1 MVIRKKK
8 SAEIG
13 LAIGA
18 AAVQSL
24 VKYLKSDAGQAQL
37 RRAPDLVRWAKQRT
51 QPAQKYPG
59 AIETTLAE
67 ASDLGGQPHVGRPQ
81 PAALRDGGRR
91 KARGNRF
98 NPAEHFGQRGVE
110 RRIAGLR
117 QGLALAFGDDA
128 VNHRPEIFEALAEI
142 DRAAKVAAS
151 LPFSKRQRLLHRI
164 GAQLDKLELA
174 LADAALP
181 AG

>member
-37 RRAPDLVRWAKQRT
+37 RRAPDLIRWAKQRV
-51 QPAQKYPG
+51 QPAQKYPD
-59 AIETTLAE
+59 AIETTLYE
-67 ASDLGGQPHVGRPQ
+67 ATDLGEPSTAGSTAL
-81 PAALRDGGRR
+81 PAAQREPSWRDRY
-91 KARGNRF
+91 
-98 NPAEHFGQRGVE
+98 NPAEHFGQRGIE

-117 QGLALAFGDDA
+117 QGLALAFGEKA
-128 VNHRPEIFEALAEI
+128 VTEWPEIFEALAEI
-142 DRAAKVAAS
+142 DRAAKVAAA
-151 LPFSKRQRLLHRI
+151 LPLTKRQRLLHRI
-164 GAQLDKLELA
+164 GGQLDKLELA

-181 AG
+181 TS